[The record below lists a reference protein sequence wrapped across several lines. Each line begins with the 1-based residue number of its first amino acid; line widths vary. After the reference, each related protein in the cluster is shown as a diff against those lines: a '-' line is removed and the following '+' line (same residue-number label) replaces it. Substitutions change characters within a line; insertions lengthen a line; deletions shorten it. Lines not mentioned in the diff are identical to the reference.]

1 MKFIDTHTHLFLEH
15 FNDDIDI
22 VIKTATEKGVEKF
35 FLPNIDSE
43 SINDVLELTKKF
55 PDNCFPL
62 SGLHPTSVTENYVQ
76 ELEMIEKLLREHKFY
91 GIGETG
97 IDLYWDKTF
106 IKEQEEAFAFQ
117 LELAKKHELPI
128 IIHVRDSFDEVFK
141 VVDVHND
148 KSLTGIFH
156 CFTGDYTQAQKI
168 IEYGGFKLG
177 IGGVITFKN
186 SKLGET
192 IEKIPLE
199 HIVLETDSPYL
210 APTPYR
216 GKRNESSYIPLI
228 AEKIAELHKISVAEV
243 AKITTNNA
251 AEVFKL
257 NN

>member
-15 FNDDIDI
+15 FNDDIDA
-22 VIKTATEKGVEKF
+22 VIKTAIEKGVEKF

-43 SINDVLELTKKF
+43 SINDVLELKKKY

-62 SGLHPTSVTENYVQ
+62 SGLHPTSVNENFVQ
-76 ELEMIEKLLREHKFY
+76 ELEMVEKLLSEHKFY

-97 IDLYWDKTF
+97 MDLYWDKTF

-117 LELAKKHELPI
+117 LELAKKHKLPI

-141 VVDVHND
+141 VVDAHNNE
-148 KSLTGIFH
+148 SLTGIFH

-210 APTPYR
+210 APTPHR
-216 GKRNESSYIPLI
+216 GKRNESSYIPII
-228 AEKIAELHKISVAEV
+228 AEKVADLYKISVEEVAEV
-243 AKITTNNA
+243 TTNNA
-251 AEVFKL
+251 SAIFKL
-257 NN
+257 NS